1 MIKEERLAESSISN
15 LCELFTRTNWGTV
28 DGLASQVSNH
38 MMSGLFPL
46 GLNDRFITSLQEGS
60 SLKKKTRLHQLYKGW
75 TKYTRTI
82 CCWIVYFSRF
92 FFFFFCLLLIR
103 LLLLLFV
110 TDESR
115 FFYSKWNSNISVL
128 NTFIMV
134 WNLSCLV
141 NCHDF
146 KYKSV

>member
-1 MIKEERLAESSISN
+1 MINEEWLAESSISN

-46 GLNDRFITSLQEGS
+46 GLNDRFINSLQEGS
-60 SLKKKTRLHQLYKGW
+60 SLKKKHDSINCIKAELNIQEPFVVELCISQG
-75 TKYTRTI
+75 
-82 CCWIVYFSRF
+82 

-110 TDESR
+110 TDESC
-115 FFYSKWNSNISVL
+115 FFYSKWNSNIFFL
-128 NTFIMV
+128 NTFTMV